1 VAEGAFTQLC
11 DWLEWEGNSELY
23 TLNDLYEQM
32 VMLASVDVSLLY
44 TKKYLRQLLKK
55 RYADCI
61 YFASQPGSDDVIGF
75 RNYCKLIVHNKWL
88 DDPNTS

>member
-1 VAEGAFTQLC
+1 M
-11 DWLEWEGNSELY
+11 Y

-32 VMLASVDVSLLY
+32 AMLAGVDVSLLY
-44 TKKYLRQLLKK
+44 SKKYLRQLLKEH
-55 RYADCI
+55 YTDCI

-75 RNYCKLIVHNKWL
+75 RNCCELFVHNKWL